1 MPREVSKC
9 VEEFCV
15 FGKEEAVRERL
26 SGVARG
32 ELDGA
37 TAAGVGVA
45 DVEGSKGLDCTE
57 SGVKA
62 GVVEGRGSRLVSLE
76 KSEAKYRSGL

>member
-1 MPREVSKC
+1 MPRE

-15 FGKEEAVRERL
+15 FGKEEAVRGRL

-37 TAAGVGVA
+37 TAAGVA
-45 DVEGSKGLDCTE
+45 DVEVPESLDCRE
-57 SGVKA
+57 SGVKT
-62 GVVEGRGSRLVSLE
+62 GVVKGCGSRLVSLE
-76 KSEAKYRSGL
+76 KSEAKYRSVL

>member
-15 FGKEEAVRERL
+15 FGKGEAVRERL
-26 SGVARG
+26 SGVARA

-37 TAAGVGVA
+37 TAAGVA
-45 DVEGSKGLDCTE
+45 DVEGPKGLDCTE